1 MVAAAGK
8 SGYLYGL
15 SRDLYGVFFKTPVT
29 RIENVDAPLTAQGT
43 RFLPGA
49 QGGTNWYGPSY
60 SPPLNALFVPTIDW
74 GITIRLAA
82 AETLKA
88 RAPQT
93 LHRFCQWFGEQDPQ
107 RFGHITAV
115 DADSGKVIWT
125 NDTDTP
131 MVASVTPTA
140 GSLILTAD
148 TKGKFYPIGRD
159 ERDCSAEEGFGRS
172 HWRRRGYLHAR
183 RNSVCG
189 GRGRH
194 EEPHRLDRRES
205 RSFASRSTKAVSLSE
220 IATFWTLERMLS
232 RVLLCMTVVGM
243 MITCARI
250 QCAHG
255 GIPND

>member
-1 MVAAAGK
+1 MARIGTDRPIRRLSTHCSFRPSTGASR
-8 SGYLYGL
+8 SGSRLPKL
-15 SRDLYGVFFKTPVT
+15 SKHEPPKPFIGSANGSASRT
-29 RIENVDAPLTAQGT
+29 RNVL
-43 RFLPGA
+43 
-49 QGGTNWYGPSY
+49 
-60 SPPLNALFVPTIDW
+60 
-74 GITIRLAA
+74 
-82 AETLKA
+82 
-88 RAPQT
+88 
-93 LHRFCQWFGEQDPQ
+93 
-107 RFGHITAV
+107 GHITAV

-140 GSLILTAD
+140 GSLILTGD